1 MLQNMLIEQLSK
13 FSKLQ
18 NFFEKKLEM
27 FFFVILR
34 ILKVVRSAYFVTFF
48 VTRMYK
54 SSSVLKPALYTVVAA
69 NTLAMPLGAI
79 FLFWENNTI
88 RPLLSAVL
96 GCTKFW
102 FQKLRITEARIIEV

>member
-54 SSSVLKPALYTVVAA
+54 SSSVLKPALYTVVP
-69 NTLAMPLGAI
+69 PLHDFWMSKSKYFWRPF
-79 FLFWENNTI
+79 FLELEFFTQPWALVH
-88 RPLLSAVL
+88 P
-96 GCTKFW
+96 K
-102 FQKLRITEARIIEV
+102 KLFPFSQEFFIL